1 MGVLQTCKREYY
13 AFFADSE
20 EKYKFHM
27 GVLQTCK
34 KEYYVFFLLSVV
46 NCGFRGEIQIP
57 HGSSSN
63 M

>member
-1 MGVLQTCKREYY
+1 MASEEKYKFHMGVLQTCKREYY

-34 KEYYVFFLLSVV
+34 KEYYAFF
-46 NCGFRGEIQIP
+46 C
-57 HGSSSN
+57 
-63 M
+63 